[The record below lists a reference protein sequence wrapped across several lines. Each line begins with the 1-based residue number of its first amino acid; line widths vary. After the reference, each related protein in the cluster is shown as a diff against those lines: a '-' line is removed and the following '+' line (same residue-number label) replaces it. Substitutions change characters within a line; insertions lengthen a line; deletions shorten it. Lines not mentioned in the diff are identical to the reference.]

1 MAKAKK
7 PAKQLGKKDMK
18 KTKGGSTN
26 TTDKKTTTQQDYY
39 KITLNDI
46 QITSDQ

>member
-7 PAKQLGKKDMK
+7 PVKPLGKKDMK
-18 KTKGGSTN
+18 KTKGGAVT
-26 TTDKKTTTQQDYY
+26 TTDKKSGQQDFL

-46 QITSDQ
+46 QITG